1 MSKNFQSVSSGH
13 RSTYGNRHDLGEDD
27 EDDEDATLAF
37 EMEQQQQLMH
47 KQDNTLDLIGNAITS
62 LRRQAGTL
70 GQEIGEQVEMIGAL
84 DSEVDHS
91 QSKLNRALGKMDE
104 LVRRSDDRMG
114 GWCVWLLIMLLMAL
128 ALIAFII

>member
-1 MSKNFQSVSSGH
+1 MSKNFQIVSSGH
-13 RSTYGNRHDLGEDD
+13 RSTYGNRQDLGEDD
-27 EDDEDATLAF
+27 EDDEEATLAF

-114 GWCVWLLIMLLMAL
+114 GWCVWLLIILLMVL

>member
-1 MSKNFQSVSSGH
+1 
-13 RSTYGNRHDLGEDD
+13 
-27 EDDEDATLAF
+27 
-37 EMEQQQQLMH
+37 MEQQQQLMH

-114 GWCVWLLIMLLMAL
+114 GWCVWLLIILLMVL